1 MNVLDLTVL
10 NYVVAAVVVYYMALW
25 THLTI
30 RRLLT
35 AYPHDQGYRPYFF
48 VVIPAHN
55 EEAVIGHTVQSLLK
69 QDYTHR
75 TIMVMNDGSKDGTS
89 AIAHEFAEAHPN
101 DVMVVDRGPD
111 VAGQGKGKVLNHAF
125 EIIRALIADG
135 DPRLEGRG
143 EDDVIITITD
153 ADGQLERHTLSSCAT
168 YFADPAVGGLQ
179 IGVRIANAGTNLL
192 TRMQDIE
199 FVGFSAFVQE
209 ARDAFGSVGLGGNG
223 QFTRLS
229 ALVSLGYAPW
239 TDCLTEDLD
248 LGLSLVQV
256 GWKIRFN
263 PNAYVAQQAVT
274 ALYPLFRQRTRWVQ
288 GHYQC
293 WRHLPL
299 LLKRKSV
306 PLHTRV
312 DLALYLV
319 LVVFVILVSTGM
331 VFSLLSTAGLIMTS
345 SSAFH
350 FIPQGVARNALILF
364 LSFGPL
370 SVFLLTYQSRTAF
383 PMPVRWLP
391 AYAVVFAVYTY
402 SWLVATL
409 WAWSRIVLKRG
420 SWAKTARVSSEA
432 AV

>member
-1 MNVLDLTVL
+1 MKVLDLTVL
-10 NYVVAAVVVYYMALW
+10 NYVVAAVVIYYMALW
-25 THLTI
+25 LHLTI
-30 RRLLT
+30 RRMLVP
-35 AYPHDQGYRPYFF
+35 YPEDRGYRPFF
-48 VVIPAHN
+48 FIVIPAHN
-55 EEAVIGHTVQSLLK
+55 EEAVIGHTIQSLLK
-69 QDYTHR
+69 QDYPHR
-75 TIMVMNDGSKDGTS
+75 IIMVMNDGSKDATS
-89 AIAHEFAEAHPN
+89 AIAHEFADEYPE
-101 DVMVVDRGPD
+101 VMVVDRGPD
-111 VAGQGKGKVLNHAF
+111 IAGRGKGAVLNHAF
-125 EIIRALIADG
+125 EIIRGLVDG
-135 DPRLEGRG
+135 HDARLEGRG
-143 EDDVIITITD
+143 AEDIIITITD
-153 ADGQLERHTLSSCAT
+153 ADGQLESHTLSSCAR
-168 YFADPAVGGLQ
+168 YFTEPDVGGLQ

-229 ALVSLGYAPW
+229 ALISLGYAPW

-256 GWKIRFN
+256 GWRIRFN

-274 ALYPLFRQRTRWVQ
+274 SLHPLFRQRTRWVQ

-299 LLKRKSV
+299 LLKRKDV
-306 PLHTRV
+306 PLQTRV

-319 LVVFVILVSTGM
+319 LVVFVVLVSAGM
-331 VFSLLSTAGLIMTS
+331 LFSMLSTAGIIATTS
-345 SSAFH
+345 TAFH
-350 FIPQGVARNALILF
+350 FVPEGVVRNALILF

-370 SVFLLTYQSRTAF
+370 TVFLLTYQARTAF

-402 SWLVATL
+402 AWLVATL
-409 WAWSRIVLKRG
+409 WAWARIVLKRG
-420 SWAKTARVSSEA
+420 SWAKTARVDSEA